1 MHSMTTLFL
10 RALLAFTIAVGAPA
24 ALAGPLYRVSLDTA
38 TWAGTTGF
46 LDLGLNSY
54 GDTIDAVARVSNFSG
69 DFLAEV
75 RREGDVTG
83 DAASGVTLGTR
94 TGYNFFD
101 QAVNFGGLFSFDVE
115 LDSGSGNF
123 GTLFSVALINAA
135 FDSYLGADLSLLTID
150 LVRAQAPLVTVYSPA
165 LIDVAEVPEP
175 AEWLLLGTGLVLLCV
190 NRRRLS
196 GGAHMR

>member
-46 LDLGLNSY
+46 LDLGFNGN
-54 GDTIDAVARVSNFSG
+54 GDTMDAVARVSNFSG

-83 DAASGVTLGTR
+83 DAASGVTLGTL

-115 LDSGSGNF
+115 FDSGSGNF
-123 GTLFSVALINAA
+123 GTLFSVALFNAA
-135 FDSYLGADLSLLTID
+135 FDAYLGADTDLLTID
-150 LVRAQAPLVTVYSPA
+150 LVRGEAPLVTVHAPA

-175 AEWLLLGTGLVLLCV
+175 REWLLLATGLVLLCA

-196 GGAHMR
+196 GAAHMR